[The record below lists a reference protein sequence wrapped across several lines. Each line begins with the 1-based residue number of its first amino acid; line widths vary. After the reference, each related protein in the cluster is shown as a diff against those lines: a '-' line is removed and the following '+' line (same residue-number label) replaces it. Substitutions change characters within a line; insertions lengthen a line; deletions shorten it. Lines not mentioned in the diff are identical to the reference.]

1 MDVYITF
8 CSLVSGTIREDGENR
23 FQEHEVREAG
33 VKIQCLLYVIG
44 HGSHE
49 LIAAVVT

>member
-1 MDVYITF
+1 MDFYITF
-8 CSLVSGTIREDGENR
+8 FPLVSGTVMEDGENR

-33 VKIQCLLYVIG
+33 VKIKCLLYMIG
-44 HGSHE
+44 ACSHE